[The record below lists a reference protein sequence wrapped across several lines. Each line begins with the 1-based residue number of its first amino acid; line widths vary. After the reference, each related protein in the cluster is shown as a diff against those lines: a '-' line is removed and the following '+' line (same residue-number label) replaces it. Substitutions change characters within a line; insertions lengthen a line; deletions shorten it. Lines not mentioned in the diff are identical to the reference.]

1 MNKDELTSILEKR
14 KFIFYGGKGGV
25 GKTTMAAT
33 AATWLS
39 DHGYKTLIVATD
51 PTVSLSAIYGQ
62 HVSETE
68 ITKIGTERNLCGL
81 NINPKKAM
89 GVFQTRLEGTLAGF
103 SSLFGSELLST
114 PCTEEI
120 AAFDQFVSFFED
132 TEHDKVVFDTAPT
145 GHTLRE
151 LSMPFDWSGYMSNQV
166 KNRRELSEVLGF
178 VYDESLVQDLEREKA
193 RYDKSV
199 KGLSDQSISA
209 FNLVLLPERLPVEES
224 ARAIEDLGKFGI
236 EVPGMIVNE
245 VIPKDVLKG
254 NWFLERRRALQEKY
268 LTEINSRFKG
278 RIIKEVPLYDTD
290 IVGIESLRKV
300 GRDLYGA

>member
-1 MNKDELTSILEKR
+1 MGDDRLADILEKR
-14 KFIFYGGKGGV
+14 KFVFFGGKGGV

-39 DHGYKTLIVATD
+39 DRGYSTLIVATD
-51 PTVSLSAIYGQ
+51 PTISLSAIYEQ
-62 HVSETE
+62 HVGETE

-132 TEHDKVVFDTAPT
+132 EEHDKIVFDTAPT

-151 LSMPFDWSGYMSNQV
+151 LSMPFDWSGYMSNQM

-178 VYDESLVQDLEREKA
+178 VYDESLMQDLEREKE

-209 FNLVLLPERLPVEES
+209 FNLVLLPERLPVEET
-224 ARAIEDLGKFGI
+224 ARAINDLGKFGI
-236 EVPGMIVNE
+236 DVPGLIVNE
-245 VIPKDVLKG
+245 VIPKGVLNG

-268 LTEINSRFKG
+268 LAEIDQRFRG
-278 RIIKEVPLYDTD
+278 RIIREVPLYETD

-300 GRDLYGA
+300 GRELYGA